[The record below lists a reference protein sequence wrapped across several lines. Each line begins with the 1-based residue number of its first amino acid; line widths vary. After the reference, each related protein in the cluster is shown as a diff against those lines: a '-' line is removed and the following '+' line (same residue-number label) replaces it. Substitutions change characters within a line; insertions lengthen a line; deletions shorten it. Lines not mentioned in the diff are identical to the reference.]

1 MKEHGFVPFGSL
13 TVLQSVLRKEN
24 RTRTV
29 PEFHEER
36 AIQYSLWTHGRDE
49 TERSEHRRENVTHL
63 RERLQYNG
71 ASVLSNAELLSIVV
85 GTGPSPPSGIRQ
97 VQTLFADHRLQD
109 LYSMDFGELSRKYLL
124 GDAKA
129 AQVQAVVELARRLT
143 LPTTEERYQIT
154 SPADAAHLVMAEMSF
169 LDHEELRGLYL
180 DTKNRVVA
188 NLRLYQGTLNS
199 SVLRAAE
206 IFKPAVTR
214 NCAGILICHNHPS
227 GDPHPSPEDEEVT
240 LQLVAVAKLFDI
252 DLVDHVIIGSNH
264 RFYSLKE
271 QLRW

>member
-1 MKEHGFVPFGSL
+1 M
-13 TVLQSVLRKEN
+13 T
-24 RTRTV
+24 
-29 PEFHEER
+29 EFHYDQ
-36 AIQYSLWTHGRDE
+36 ATQDSLWTQGVDT
-49 TERSEHRRENVTHL
+49 TESPQPSRATVKHL
-63 RERLQYNG
+63 RERLQVSG
-71 ASVLSNAELLSIVV
+71 ASVLSNADLLTIVL
-85 GTGPSPPSGIRQ
+85 GTGPSPPNVIRQ
-97 VQTLFADHRLQD
+97 MQALLASTSLQE
-109 LYSMDFGELSRKYLL
+109 LLRIDFGELSTTHQL

-129 AQVQAVVELARRLT
+129 AQLQAVVELARRLT
-143 LPTTEERYQIT
+143 LPSDTKRYQIL
-154 SPADAAHLVMAEMSF
+154 SPADAANLVRAEMSF
-169 LDHEELRGLYL
+169 LDHEELRVLYL
-180 DTKNRVVA
+180 DTKHRVVA
-188 NLRLYQGTLNS
+188 NIRLYQGTLNS